1 MMDHSILLIDDEE
14 ILRKTLSDDLEE
26 EGFNVTTATNGEEGL
41 EEFKSK
47 HPDLVIVDLIMEGMN
62 GIQVSKEIKKLQP
75 DAPVMILTG
84 HGTLE
89 SAIDA
94 LQLKV
99 QDYILKP
106 VKRDELLSK
115 INSCLDS
122 APPRRTVKNKKPAY
136 SQNLQLEKA
145 GLTRRQREVAQL
157 ASRGYNDEEI
167 AQILKISV
175 FTVKFHLKKAF
186 KKLNI
191 HKRVELIL
199 SSN

>member
-62 GIQVSKEIKKLQP
+62 GIQVSREIKKLQP

-115 INSCLDS
+115 INSCLES

>member
-115 INSCLDS
+115 INSCLES

>member
-1 MMDHSILLIDDEE
+1 MDHSILLIDDEE

-26 EGFNVTTATNGEEGL
+26 EGFHVTTAVNGEEGL
-41 EEFKSK
+41 EQFKTQ

-62 GIQVSKEIKKLQP
+62 GIQVSQEIKKLQP
-75 DAPVMILTG
+75 NAPVMILTG

-115 INSCLDS
+115 ITSCLENT
-122 APPRRTVKNKKPAY
+122 PPRRTLKNRKPAY
-136 SQNLQLEKA
+136 SQNLQLEKV
-145 GLTRRQREVAQL
+145 GLTKRQREVANL
-157 ASRGYNDEEI
+157 ASQGYNDEEI

>member
-1 MMDHSILLIDDEE
+1 MDHSILLIDDEE

-26 EGFNVTTATNGEEGL
+26 EGFHVTTAVNGEEGL
-41 EEFKSK
+41 EQFKTQ

-62 GIQVSKEIKKLQP
+62 GIQVSQEIKKLQP
-75 DAPVMILTG
+75 NAPIMILTG

-94 LQLKV
+94 LKLKV

-115 INSCLDS
+115 INNCLDNLL
-122 APPRRTVKNKKPAY
+122 PRRTLKNRKPAY
-136 SQNLQLEKA
+136 SQNLQLEKV
-145 GLTRRQREVAQL
+145 GLTKRQREVASL
-157 ASRGYNDEEI
+157 ASQGYNDEEI
-167 AQILKISV
+167 AQVLKISV

>member
-1 MMDHSILLIDDEE
+1 MDHSILLIDDEE

-41 EEFKSK
+41 EEFKSS

-75 DAPVMILTG
+75 NAPVMILTG

-106 VKRDELLSK
+106 VKREELLSK
-115 INSCLDS
+115 INRCLENI
-122 APPRRTVKNKKPAY
+122 PPRRALKNKKPAY

-145 GLTRRQREVAQL
+145 GLTKRQREVAQL
-157 ASRGYNDEEI
+157 ASQGYNDEEI